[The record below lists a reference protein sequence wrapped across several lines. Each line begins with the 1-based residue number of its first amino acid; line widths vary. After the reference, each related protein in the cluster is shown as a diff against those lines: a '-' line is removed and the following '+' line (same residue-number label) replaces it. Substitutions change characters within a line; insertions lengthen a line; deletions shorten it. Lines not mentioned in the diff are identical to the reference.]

1 MAKKSKNVV
10 KVDMTDVKAGGIV
23 LPEGDYIVEVS
34 EVEMVESKTSGSKYL
49 KWEMVVTEGTHKGAK
64 LWHNTS
70 LQQQALFNL
79 KGVLISCGV
88 NVPEG
93 KLDLDLDDL
102 EGRIMG
108 VTVKHEEYEGKAKAR
123 IVETFPI
130 DDTESA
136 EDDEEGDDS
145 VSIDDMDLDELIDFA
160 KEQGIELELSK
171 KDMKKESKVRE
182 AIKAAM
188 KESEDEEDDE
198 EEQEDGE
205 EDSEDD
211 EVDLE
216 SMDLKELLDLAEEKE
231 ISIPKKHKKD
241 EDKVREI
248 ISEALKEEEE
258 ESEGDDEEVDL
269 DEMDEEELLAFAK
282 EQGIKLTSKQKKS
295 EKTIRK
301 AIQEAMEEED
311 EE

>member
-10 KVDMTDVKAGGIV
+10 KVDMTDVKAGGVV
-23 LPEGDYIVEVS
+23 LPEGDYTVEVN
-34 EVEMVESKTSGSKYL
+34 EVEMVESGASGKQYL
-49 KWEMVVTEGTHKGAK
+49 KWEMAVTEGPHKGAK

-108 VTVKHEEYEGKAKAR
+108 VTVKHEEYEGKTKAR

-145 VSIDDMDLDELIDFA
+145 VSLDDMDLDELIDFA
-160 KEQGIELELSK
+160 KKQGIELELSK

-188 KESEDEEDDE
+188 EESEDEE

-205 EDSEDD
+205 EDSDDD

-216 SMDLKELLDLAEEKE
+216 SMSLKELLDLAEEKE

-248 ISEALKEEEE
+248 ISEALNEDEPE
-258 ESEGDDEEVDL
+258 DDEEEVDL

-301 AIQEAMEEED
+301 AIQEAMEED